1 MTPVLAFDLGGSKI
15 LAALV
20 AGPAVLARAE
30 TPTDRHAAPGDW
42 IAAMVRLAAPWA
54 GRWAGLGVTLTGLVR
69 DGTWSALNP
78 ATLPVPPGF
87 PLAARLRD
95 AFGRDPVMAN
105 DAQAAAWGEHV
116 HGAGQGG
123 DLVFLTVSTGIGGGV
138 VTGGRLLV
146 GQGGLAGSFGQLTPL
161 AEDGPRLEDTA
172 AGLWIAAEADAVGTG
187 GDARSVFAAADAG
200 EGWAAA
206 ILDLSA
212 ARLARLCRNLQLAFD
227 PPRIVIGGGIGL
239 APGYL
244 GRITAALG
252 DLAPPL
258 RPTLVPAALG
268 RDAGAIGIAALAA
281 QSTTIRTQQ
290 RERLP

>member
-1 MTPVLAFDLGGSKI
+1 VGLPPDPR
-15 LAALV
+15 AA
-20 AGPAVLARAE
+20 
-30 TPTDRHAAPGDW
+30 
-42 IAAMVRLAAPWA
+42 
-54 GRWAGLGVTLTGLVR
+54 
-69 DGTWSALNP
+69 
-78 ATLPVPPGF
+78 
-87 PLAARLRD
+87 
-95 AFGRDPVMAN
+95 
-105 DAQAAAWGEHV
+105 
-116 HGAGQGG
+116 
-123 DLVFLTVSTGIGGGV
+123 
-138 VTGGRLLV
+138 
-146 GQGGLAGSFGQLTPL
+146 
-161 AEDGPRLEDTA
+161 
-172 AGLWIAAEADAVGTG
+172 
-187 GDARSVFAAADAG
+187 FAAAAG
-200 EGWAAA
+200 GDPSASA

-212 ARLARLCRNLQLAFD
+212 ARLARLCRNLQMAFD